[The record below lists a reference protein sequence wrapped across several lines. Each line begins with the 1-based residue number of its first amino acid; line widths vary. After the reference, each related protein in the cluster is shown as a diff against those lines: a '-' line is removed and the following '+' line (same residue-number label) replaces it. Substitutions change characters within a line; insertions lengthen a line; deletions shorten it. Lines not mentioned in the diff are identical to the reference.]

1 MSELIKFLPSYFIGN
16 FDEDD
21 FRSKDDFKSKYAFPD
36 WYKFCHTFATRQPPE
51 PRDRTGNLTSPYK
64 IDSDYTSPIPT
75 DLSNTK
81 TISECMESKAL
92 ELEKSVGDKYLD
104 IFLTGG
110 FDSTVMYAAFLK
122 VCDNSKVRVVFQYSE
137 DAEYH
142 QSLNQNNTELYKY
155 IIDNKLNYR
164 LLDLTST
171 IHTDDSI
178 SVLGHPG
185 NFVSNKKYLLSGG
198 GPSQW
203 RTGNWSGRNES
214 LIPVENDIVDGK
226 YDGESWEKLI
236 TAIEEIFEKNGS
248 VLIPTF
254 ALGRTQEILSILALQ
269 MKSGRLK
276 KQPVFIG
283 GLGRVFT
290 EIYDLQSHRAN
301 RQHTN
306 LQLDEELDLS
316 VLSRD
321 QAERIK
327 LNKSRLFV
335 MTAGMLTEN
344 TTAYDLAKRMIEQ
357 PEHGIFFVG
366 YADPET
372 PGGRLKAA
380 KHGEQFHYCDATGNL
395 NKRCKV
401 RDFDF
406 TAHANREELLELV
419 GQVSPKTLI
428 LGHGET
434 QSRDWSSFP
443 SAHEA
448 RDGR

>member
-122 VCDNSKVRVVFQYSE
+122 VCDNSKVRAVFQYSE

-236 TAIEEIFEKNGS
+236 TAIADKIDDCDTSKTIEELTPAFNSCPVDIKDPYKTLWWFNFVFSYSDRIFGPWY
-248 VLIPTF
+248 LIKD
-254 ALGRTQEILSILALQ
+254 LSLDRANKVIPFFDSEDFQKYMMNVCLAQ
-269 MKSGRLK
+269 KKYISPSKDVVSRNDDMKSYMLDFYK
-276 KQPVFIG
+276 NDKLVDDSLLT
-283 GLGRVFT
+283 GLGLPSGLMT
-290 EIYDLQSHRAN
+290 
-301 RQHTN
+301 
-306 LQLDEELDLS
+306 DE
-316 VLSRD
+316 
-321 QAERIK
+321 K
-327 LNKSRLFV
+327 
-335 MTAGMLTEN
+335 
-344 TTAYDLAKRMIEQ
+344 
-357 PEHGIFFVG
+357 
-366 YADPET
+366 
-372 PGGRLKAA
+372 KA
-380 KHGEQFHYCDATGNL
+380 
-395 NKRCKV
+395 
-401 RDFDF
+401 
-406 TAHANREELLELV
+406 LLET
-419 GQVSPKTLI
+419 TLKMNKEQKHRNTLHYYQDRGI
-428 LGHGET
+428 MRLNTGEVL
-434 QSRDWSSFP
+434 
-443 SAHEA
+443 
-448 RDGR
+448 DGDEYMKRESELEDIWTI